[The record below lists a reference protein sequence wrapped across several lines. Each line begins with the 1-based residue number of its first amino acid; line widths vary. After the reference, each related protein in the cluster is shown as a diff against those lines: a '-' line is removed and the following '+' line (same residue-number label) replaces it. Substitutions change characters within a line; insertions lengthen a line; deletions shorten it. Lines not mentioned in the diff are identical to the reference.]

1 MGDDANA
8 PGPMKRPLS
17 LMSPTLVF
25 KHGKLLMAT
34 GSPGGSRIITIV
46 LQIIVNV
53 IDYGPNVAE
62 AENAPRPH
70 DQLFPDELRIER
82 GMSPG
87 AIHLLEAMG
96 HKVGSERRWA
106 RQTQF
111 FARRTARSPERRT

>member
-8 PGPMKRPLS
+8 PGPMKRLLS
-17 LMSPTLVF
+17 SMSPTLVF

-87 AIHLLEAMG
+87 AIH
-96 HKVGSERRWA
+96 
-106 RQTQF
+106 F
-111 FARRTARSPERRT
+111 FGGDGA